1 MCAKKMIHSCEELF
15 RGRGG
20 QNFVFEIA
28 VFGRCDESGNSHFFI
43 VEDLFVNSE
52 FRFAPSALSSATGTL
67 GLGNL
72 WSKPRGRGA
81 IRQKTSC
88 GWGVGVK

>member
-1 MCAKKMIHSCEELF
+1 MIHSCEELF

-20 QNFVFEIA
+20 QDFVLEIA
-28 VFGRCDESGNSHFFI
+28 VSGRCDEAGNSYFFI

-52 FRFAPSALSSATGTL
+52 FRFSPSALSSATGTL
-67 GLGNL
+67 GMANL
-72 WSKPRGRGA
+72 WSEPRGRGA

-88 GWGVGVK
+88 GWGVSVK